1 MKCNNCHKENS
12 STAKFC
18 KYCGSPLQLIGYKTC
33 INGHNYDATLQ
44 KCPFCPSTDYEK
56 TVREL
61 ESERTLLD
69 NSEPTLNASSFDDE
83 KTKIDT
89 SSPTINRTQNLRD
102 EDKTVLISPENPLI
116 QQPTRK
122 LVGWLVTFDL
132 NPNGVDFKLYE
143 GRNVIGR
150 SSKNDIVINHRSV
163 SEKHCTI
170 LYRNGKFIISDE
182 LSTNGTYVN
191 NEIVED
197 KAYLN
202 DNDIIKLGLINLKF
216 RTV

>member
-1 MKCNNCHKENS
+1 MKCNNCNKEN
-12 STAKFC
+12 TATARFC
-18 KYCGSPLQLIGYKTC
+18 RYCGSPLQQNGYKTC
-33 INGHNYDATLQ
+33 INGHNYDASLS
-44 KCPFCPSTDYEK
+44 KCPFCPTTDYEK

-61 ESERTLLD
+61 DNQKTVID
-69 NSEPTLNASSFDDE
+69 NSQ
-83 KTKIDT
+83 
-89 SSPTINRTQNLRD
+89 PTIKNISADDQKTVIDSSAPTVKAANNPK
-102 EDKTVLISPENPLI
+102 EDKTVLINNTKPYISE
-116 QQPTRK
+116 QPTRK

-150 SSKNDIVINHRSV
+150 NGKNDIIINHNSV

-170 LYRNGKFIISDE
+170 LYRNEKFMISDE

-202 DNDIIKLGLINLKF
+202 DNDIIRLGTVNLKL

>member
-1 MKCNNCHKENS
+1 MKCTQCNKENS
-12 STAKFC
+12 DSAKFC
-18 KYCGSPLQLIGYKTC
+18 RYCGAPIQQGGIKTC
-33 INGHNYDATLQ
+33 VNGHNYDGSLA

-61 ESERTLLD
+61 DNQKTVLD
-69 NSEPTLNASSFDDE
+69 NSAPTVGISKTDSE
-83 KTKIDT
+83 KTVIDYSTPKI
-89 SSPTINRTQNLRD
+89 SPTAKVSA
-102 EDKTVLISPENPLI
+102 DKTVLITSTPSEQI
-116 QQPTRK
+116 KITRK
-122 LVGWLVTFDL
+122 LVGWLVTYDL

-150 SSKNDIVINHRSV
+150 ASQNDIIVNDKSV

-170 LYRNGKFIISDE
+170 LYRNEKFMISDE

-202 DNDIIKLGLINLKF
+202 ENDLIKLGNVTFKIKII
-216 RTV
+216 